1 MLALIEPVSLDSSA
15 SLNVRSST
23 AILDVSGRADG
34 TLNLGNSIA
43 QTLAGYGTINGSLN
57 ELANSFVRVGLGS
70 LNVTGTATLNGALVM
85 QLNRT
90 NAITAAKLT
99 AASLVNASALTVT
112 NVGPALQG
120 GDTFQLFSA
129 GVTGFTVTNLPALT
143 AGMYWTN
150 ALALNGTIAVVSTVN
165 SNRPPLLASFN
176 GTILALSWPTN
187 AGWTLQ
193 QQTNSLTTG
202 LGSNWVDVPGSTA
215 ITSTNITVDPA
226 KPTVFY
232 RLKL

>member
-1 MLALIEPVSLDSSA
+1 M
-15 SLNVRSST
+15 
-23 AILDVSGRADG
+23 
-34 TLNLGNSIA
+34 
-43 QTLAGYGTINGSLN
+43 
-57 ELANSFVRVGLGS
+57 
-70 LNVTGTATLNGALVM
+70 TGTATLNGALVM

-143 AGMYWTN
+143 AGRYWTN